1 MKLFEVR
8 FAACT
13 FISLWRI
20 VPKLFISFFI
30 ILKSFYFKNLTNFA
44 RIAFRYKSSWFQT
57 VNMTKCK
64 SFHKNNYMFYL
75 NFLYVCYKRCVSNL
89 NHSSMLWNCINVFTK
104 QFLPK
109 ENHSTWATDT
119 TASNSYRFI
128 RKRPWI
134 PRSELEVNL
143 SKLCL
148 MVNQTL
154 TVVELQTRCRILMSC
169 FCYMWHI

>member
-1 MKLFEVR
+1 
-8 FAACT
+8 
-13 FISLWRI
+13 
-20 VPKLFISFFI
+20 
-30 ILKSFYFKNLTNFA
+30 
-44 RIAFRYKSSWFQT
+44 
-57 VNMTKCK
+57 
-64 SFHKNNYMFYL
+64 
-75 NFLYVCYKRCVSNL
+75 
-89 NHSSMLWNCINVFTK
+89 MLWNCINVFTK

-109 ENHSTWATDT
+109 ENHCTWATDT

-154 TVVELQTRCRILMSC
+154 TVVELQTRCRILMFLLYVAYLNIAHRLIDLKIHFTRRNICIVLYINICTGLRKNKCSS
-169 FCYMWHI
+169 FDYLSRMGFW